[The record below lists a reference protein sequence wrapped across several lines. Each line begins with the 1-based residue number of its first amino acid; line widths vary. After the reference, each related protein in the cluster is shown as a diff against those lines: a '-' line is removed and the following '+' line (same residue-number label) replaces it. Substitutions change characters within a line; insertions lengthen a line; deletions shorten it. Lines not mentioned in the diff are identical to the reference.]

1 MLVVR
6 VGLLASGNSST
17 RKPLARRYSV
27 MPSTEVTLTAAAG
40 ATVFWVLTASTRVT
54 AKTSNGRNAGDNLRA
69 AFLPSLAFAAT
80 PVEAVKTQKTVAPAA
95 AVKVTSVE
103 GKGQRW

>member
-27 MPSTEVTLTAAAG
+27 MPSTDVTLTAARLG
-40 ATVFWVLTASTRVT
+40 AALPVFWVGAAST
-54 AKTSNGRNAGDNLRA
+54 GGA
-69 AFLPSLAFAAT
+69 ARMN
-80 PVEAVKTQKTVAPAA
+80 EGERMPAA
-95 AVKVTSVE
+95 SRRAVMGFKAES
-103 GKGQRW
+103 W